1 MGHAGQAWGD
11 TGQIFLSHP
20 HPHEGTARAGAGERP
35 TAHALEDWVNN
46 WVQIQTQ
53 PQRFRPAPS
62 PQPWK
67 LGHSEN

>member
-11 TGQIFLSHP
+11 TGQIFLP

-35 TAHALEDWVNN
+35 AAHAPEDWAIG

-53 PQRFRPAPS
+53 PQGFWPAPS
-62 PQPWK
+62 PKPWK
-67 LGHSEN
+67 LGHSKN